1 MSSGAN
7 PQALLPGKGE
17 VTGQGV
23 SVLPPQGRVQ
33 SSTPPPP
40 PGPLHSLPIPFT
52 VRCTEKLFIYMY
64 KCLFS
69 NSFPLPLAPLPIPP
83 PMAIAPASSTL
94 YIMYRKSLC
103 MVKGGRGSFRELG
116 DPSPQTPFTGQD
128 LC

>member
-33 SSTPPPP
+33 SSTPPLSQVLSTPSPFLSLSGVQRNYLYICINVYLVTVSLFPWLHCPP
-40 PGPLHSLPIPFT
+40 PS
-52 VRCTEKLFIYMY
+52 
-64 KCLFS
+64 
-69 NSFPLPLAPLPIPP
+69 
-83 PMAIAPASSTL
+83 MAIAPASSTL

-103 MVKGGRGSFRELG
+103 MVKGGRGGFRELG

>member
-1 MSSGAN
+1 MSLGAN
-7 PQALLPGKGE
+7 PQALSPGKGG

-33 SSTPPPP
+33 SSTPPSPKS
-40 PGPLHSLPIPFT
+40 LHSLPIPST

-69 NSFPLPLAPLPIPP
+69 NSSPPIAPLPPS
-83 PMAIAPASSTL
+83 MAIASAPSTL

-103 MVKGGRGSFRELG
+103 MVEGGRGGFRELG
-116 DPSPQTPFTGQD
+116 DPSPQAPLTGQD

>member
-7 PQALLPGKGE
+7 PQALVPGKGE

-23 SVLPPQGRVQ
+23 SVLPPTGQG
-33 SSTPPPP
+33 SEFDSPPL

-69 NSFPLPLAPLPIPP
+69 NSFPLPLAPLPTPTPP
-83 PMAIAPASSTL
+83 PWP
-94 YIMYRKSLC
+94 
-103 MVKGGRGSFRELG
+103 
-116 DPSPQTPFTGQD
+116 
-128 LC
+128 